1 MRNEYFKEGRDIMKK
16 KLLTIGAIV
25 IGAVLLLVL
34 ALPSILT
41 VMGLHPHYDR
51 VEYDLAGKKALVIT
65 TSHDTLG
72 NTGKPTGVFGSEMT
86 IPYYEFIDAGME
98 VDIASIEG
106 GKIPIESVSLRYP
119 MASSAD
125 KRYLKDKE
133 AQRKTENSLKID
145 DVDFL
150 DYDIIFM
157 AGGWGASYDLGQ
169 SEVLGKKITEANAE
183 GILLGSVCHG
193 ALGFLKAKETDG
205 KPLVEGKK
213 MTAVTDKQVEELG
226 ISITPMHPEN
236 ELRKLNAD
244 FQSNTA
250 FRDMFATMMV
260 VDGNIVTGQNQN
272 SSGPTAQMLLRLL
285 DRIQ

>member
-1 MRNEYFKEGRDIMKK
+1 MKK
-16 KLLTIGAIV
+16 KILTIALIV
-25 IGAVLLLVL
+25 IGAIALLALS
-34 ALPSILT
+34 LPSILT
-41 VMGLHPHYDR
+41 AMGLHPHYDR
-51 VEYDLAGKKALVIT
+51 VAYDLSGKKALVIT

-72 NTGKPTGVFGSEMT
+72 ETGNKTGVFGSEMN
-86 IPYYEFIDAGME
+86 IPYYEFLDAGMQ

-106 GKIPIESVSLRYP
+106 GKIPFEPLSLRYP
-119 MASSAD
+119 LASEAD
-125 KRYLKDKE
+125 RRYLNDADAK
-133 AQRKTENSLKID
+133 RKTENSLKID

-169 SEVLGKKITEANAE
+169 SEVLGEKITEANAA

-193 ALGFLKAKETDG
+193 ALGFIKAKEVDG

-213 MTAVTDKQVEELG
+213 MTAVTDKQIEEFG
-226 ISITPMHPEN
+226 ITHTPMHPET

-244 FQSNTA
+244 FESNTA
-250 FRDMFATMMV
+250 FRDMFATTLV

-285 DRIQ
+285 DRKQ

>member
-1 MRNEYFKEGRDIMKK
+1 MKK

-25 IGAVLLLVL
+25 IGAVLLVAL

-41 VMGLHPHYDR
+41 AMGLHPHYDR
-51 VEYDLAGKKALVIT
+51 VEYDLAGKKVLIIAT
-65 TSHDTLG
+65 NHDTLG
-72 NTGKPTGVFGSEMT
+72 STEKPTGVFGSEINM
-86 IPYYEFIDAGME
+86 PYYEFIDAGME

-106 GKIPIESVSLRYP
+106 GKIPFEPASLRYP
-119 MASSAD
+119 MASPAD
-125 KRYLKDKE
+125 KRYLKDE
-133 AQRKTENSLKID
+133 DAQRKTENSLKID

-150 DYDIIFM
+150 DYDIIYM
-157 AGGWGASYDLGQ
+157 PGGWGASYDLGQ
-169 SEVLGKKITEANAE
+169 SEVLGEKITEANAE

-193 ALGFLKAKETDG
+193 ALGFLKAKEIDG

-226 ISITPMHPEN
+226 ISMTPMHPET

-272 SSGPTAQMLLRLL
+272 SSGPVAQELMRLL
-285 DRIQ
+285 DRRQ

>member
-1 MRNEYFKEGRDIMKK
+1 MKK
-16 KLLTIGAIV
+16 KILTIVLIVVGAI
-25 IGAVLLLVL
+25 ALLALS
-34 ALPSILT
+34 LPSILT
-41 VMGLHPHYDR
+41 AMGLHPHYDS
-51 VEYDLAGKKALVIT
+51 VAYDLAGKKALVIT

-72 NTGKPTGVFGSEMT
+72 ETGNKTGVFGSEMN
-86 IPYYEFIDAGME
+86 IPYYEFLDAGMK

-106 GKIPIESVSLRYP
+106 GKIPIEPVSLRYP

-125 KRYLKDKE
+125 KRYLKDEE

-213 MTAVTDKQVEELG
+213 MTAVTDKQIEELG
-226 ISITPMHPEN
+226 ITHTPMHPET
-236 ELRKLNAD
+236 ELRKLNAE
-244 FQSNTA
+244 FESNTA
-250 FRDMFATMMV
+250 FRDMFATKLV

-285 DRIQ
+285 DRKQ

>member
-1 MRNEYFKEGRDIMKK
+1 MKK
-16 KLLTIGAIV
+16 KLLTIGLII
-25 IGAVLLLVL
+25 IGAVVLVAL

-41 VMGLHPHYDR
+41 AIGWHPHYDR
-51 VEYDLAGKKALVIT
+51 AEYDLTGKKALVIT

-72 NTGKPTGVFGSEMT
+72 DTGKETGVYGSEMT

-106 GKIPIESVSLRYP
+106 GKIPIEPVSIRYP
-119 MASSAD
+119 LASSAD
-125 KRYLKDKE
+125 KRYLKDEE

-145 DVDFL
+145 AVDFL
-150 DYDIIFM
+150 DYDIIYM

-169 SEVLGKKITEANAE
+169 SEVLGQKITEANAE
-183 GILLGSVCHG
+183 NILLGSVCHG
-193 ALGFLKAKETDG
+193 ALGFLMAKETDG

-226 ISITPMHPEN
+226 ISITPMHPET

-250 FRDMFATMMV
+250 FRDMFATMLV

-285 DRIQ
+285 DKKQ